1 MARHNKKRNVGLI
14 YEQLVNR
21 LSSAIVENDE
31 KTVATVNNIISSR
44 FKKGTELYKE
54 FRLFNALVQTSG
66 LTEQLAFRILDE
78 AKKASQDHDA
88 KQLTRE
94 KSMLIKDINY
104 NLNESGFYNTK
115 VENYQVLA
123 SAQQLFNLWRSDSND
138 VSDISLHESTIHG
151 WLTRDT
157 EQSTIEEQKTQSV
170 NDLTVKIMQ
179 EKLQA
184 KYGNA
189 FSDRQ
194 SRIIKLYSEGNAEK
208 LINEAEDVYNDVKRL
223 TKKYKKTSVDK
234 FLLEQVTK
242 AESVITETKFTPD
255 TDSVAKVML
264 LDQLVNELEGMT
276 NV

>member
-31 KTVATVNNIISSR
+31 KTKNVINNIISNR

-78 AKKASQDHDA
+78 AKKASKDHDA

-104 NLNESGFYNTK
+104 NLNEAGFYNTK
-115 VENYQVLA
+115 VKNYQVLA
-123 SAQQLFNLWRSDSND
+123 SAQQLFNLWRNDSTN
-138 VSDISLHESTIHG
+138 VSDISLHESTVHN
-151 WLTRDT
+151 WLIRDD
-157 EQSTIEEQKTQSV
+157 SPATIEEQKTSSV
-170 NDLTVKIMQ
+170 NDLTVRIMQ
-179 EKLQA
+179 EKLQT

-194 SRIIKLYSEGNAEK
+194 SRIIKLYSEGNTEK
-208 LINEAEDVYNDVKRL
+208 LISEANDIYSDVKRL
-223 TKKYKKTSVDK
+223 TKKYKKTSADK

-242 AESVITETKFTPD
+242 AEAVIVETKFTPNA
-255 TDSVAKVML
+255 DSVARVML

>member
-1 MARHNKKRNVGLI
+1 VARHNKKRNVGLI
-14 YEQLVNR
+14 YEQLVSR

-31 KTVATVNNIISSR
+31 KTVTTINNIISSR

-78 AKKASQDHDA
+78 AKKASKDHNA

-138 VSDISLHESTIHG
+138 VSDISLHESTIQS
-151 WLTRDT
+151 WLTRNT
-157 EQSTIEEQKTQSV
+157 EQPTIEEQKTQSV

-194 SRIIKLYSEGNAEK
+194 SKIIKLYSEGNTEK
-208 LINEAEDVYNDVKRL
+208 LINEAENVYSDVRRL